1 VGRIARK
8 IGILGGSFNPAHDGH
23 REISLAALAGLG
35 LDEVWWLVAPQNPL
49 KSSAGMASFAAR
61 MAEAKRVSRHPR
73 IRVSDLEWRFGTRY
87 TADTL
92 RRLTQQFPSVRFVWL
107 MGADNLAGMSAWK
120 DWQQIFHLL
129 PIAVFDR
136 PTYTYKALAAMA
148 ARRFACF
155 RAREQAARTLVMSP
169 PPAWTFVHHRLN
181 PISATEIR
189 RRRLWGEA
197 GSRVSAVG
205 AAEPTTPQ

>member
-1 VGRIARK
+1 MTTTIARK
-8 IGILGGSFNPAHDGH
+8 VGLLGGSFNPAHEGH
-23 REISLAALAGLG
+23 RDISLAALAYLG

-49 KSSAGMASFAAR
+49 KSSRDMAPFAVR
-61 MAEAKRVSRHPR
+61 LGEAERIASHPR
-73 IRVSDLEWRFGTRY
+73 IRVSDLEMRFGTRY

-92 RRLTQQFPSVRFVWL
+92 RRLKHQFRAHRFVWL
-107 MGADNLAGMSAWK
+107 MGADNLAGMADWK
-120 DWQQIFHLL
+120 DWQQIFHLV

-136 PTYTYKALAAMA
+136 PTYTYQALAAKA

-155 RAREQAARTLVMSP
+155 RAREQAARTLVTSS

-189 RRRLWGEA
+189 RKRLWDKA
-197 GSRVSAVG
+197 GRRVARP
-205 AAEPTTPQ
+205 ATPR

>member
-1 VGRIARK
+1 VAAIARK
-8 IGILGGSFNPAHDGH
+8 IGLLGGSFNPAHEGH
-23 REISLAALAGLG
+23 RDISLAALAYLG

-49 KSSAGMASFAAR
+49 KSAQGMAPFALR
-61 MAEAKRVSRHPR
+61 LAEAERVADHPR
-73 IRVSDLEWRFGTRY
+73 IRVTDLELRFGTRY

-92 RRLTQQFPSVRFVWL
+92 KRLKHQFRAYRFVWL
-107 MGADNLAGMSAWK
+107 MGADNLAGMAAWK
-120 DWQQIFHLL
+120 DWQQIFHLV

-136 PTYTYKALAAMA
+136 PTYTYKALAALA

-155 RAREQAARTLVMSP
+155 RAREQAARTLVISP

-189 RRRLWGEA
+189 RKRKWGEKGRLAA
-197 GSRVSAVG
+197 GS
-205 AAEPTTPQ
+205 AAPG

>member
-1 VGRIARK
+1 MSIVARK
-8 IGILGGSFNPAHDGH
+8 IGILGGSFNPAHEGH
-23 REISLAALAGLG
+23 RDISLAALAYLG

-49 KSSAGMASFAAR
+49 KSRFGMAPLDAR
-61 MAEAKRVSRHPR
+61 IAEAQRVAAHPR
-73 IRVSDLEWRFGTRY
+73 IHVSDLELRLRTQF

-92 RRLTQQFPSVRFVWL
+92 KKVVRKYPQYRFVWI
-107 MGADNLAGMSAWK
+107 MGADNLAGIHRWK
-120 DWQQIFHLL
+120 NWRQIFHSV

-136 PTYTYKALAAMA
+136 PTYTYKALAALA

-155 RAREQAARTLVMSP
+155 RAREQAARTLVTSP

-189 RRRLWGEA
+189 RKRLWGEN
-197 GSRVSAVG
+197 GSRVAKP
-205 AAEPTTPQ
+205 ATPR

>member
-1 VGRIARK
+1 MTIIARK

-23 REISLAALAGLG
+23 RDISLAALAYLG

-49 KSSAGMASFAAR
+49 KSRLGMAPLDAR
-61 MAEAKRVSRHPR
+61 LAEAQRVADHPR
-73 IRVSDLEWRFGTRY
+73 IRVSDLELRLGTQF

-92 RRLTQQFPSVRFVWL
+92 KKVVRKYPHYRFVWL
-107 MGADNLAGMSAWK
+107 MGADNLAGMHRWK
-120 DWQQIFHLL
+120 DWQQIFHLV

-136 PTYTYKALAAMA
+136 PTYTYRALAALA

-155 RAREQAARTLVMSP
+155 RAREQAARTLVTSQ

-189 RRRLWGEA
+189 RKRLWGPN
-197 GSRVSAVG
+197 GSRVAKP
-205 AAEPTTPQ
+205 ATPR

>member
-1 VGRIARK
+1 MAAIARK
-8 IGILGGSFNPAHDGH
+8 IGLLGGSFNPAHEGH
-23 REISLAALAGLG
+23 RDISLAALAYLG

-49 KSSAGMASFAAR
+49 KSAQGMAPFALR
-61 MAEAKRVSRHPR
+61 LAEAERVADHPR
-73 IRVSDLEWRFGTRY
+73 IRVTDLELRFGTRY

-92 RRLTQQFPSVRFVWL
+92 QRLKHQFRAYRFVWL
-107 MGADNLAGMSAWK
+107 MGADNLAGMAAWK
-120 DWQQIFHLL
+120 DWQQIFHLV

-136 PTYTYKALAAMA
+136 PTYTYKALAALA

-155 RAREQAARTLVMSP
+155 RAREQAARTLVISP

-189 RRRLWGEA
+189 RKRKWGEKGRLAA
-197 GSRVSAVG
+197 GS
-205 AAEPTTPQ
+205 AAPG